1 MNTQIKSGFTGS
13 QLKWIAVITMF
24 IDHIGAV
31 LLEYGLLPKVSDA
44 VLAGNSYKFLVADYH
59 FWYVFNEVLR
69 MIGRLAFPLF
79 CFLLVEG
86 YLHTKNIK
94 KYALRL
100 GLFALISEVPFD
112 LAVFNSYFEPGGQN
126 VFFTL
131 LICLLVLWG
140 LDYFEKTLIDSMMPF
155 RYLVPLTGILAAQ
168 FLQTDYAGFGILLI
182 FLLYECRN
190 RRKFQ
195 CIAGA
200 FLTLFNSYT
209 GWIAFLFIWFYNGE
223 RGKQLPKYFFYGF
236 YPAHLLLLFLVRLI
250 LL

>member
-1 MNTQIKSGFTGS
+1 MNTQNKSGFTGS
-13 QLKWIAVITMF
+13 HLKWIAVITMF

-31 LLEYGLLPKVSDA
+31 LLEYSLLPKVSDA
-44 VLAGNSYKFLVADYH
+44 VLAGNSYNFLVADYH
-59 FWYVFNEVLR
+59 FWYYFNEVLR

-86 YLHTKNIK
+86 YLHTKNFK

-112 LAVFNSYFEPGGQN
+112 LAVFNSCFNPSGQN

-131 LICLLVLWG
+131 LLGLLVLWG
-140 LDYFEKTLIDSMMPF
+140 LDYFEKTLIASMMPF

-182 FLLYECRN
+182 FLLYEFRN
-190 RRKFQ
+190 NKKFQ
-195 CIAGA
+195 CIGGA
-200 FLTLFNSYT
+200 LLTLFNSYT
-209 GWIAFLFIWFYNGE
+209 AWIAFLFVWFYNGE
-223 RGKQLPKYFFYGF
+223 RGKQLPKYFFYAF

>member
-1 MNTQIKSGFTGS
+1 MNTQHKSGLSGS
-13 QLKWIAVITMF
+13 HLKWIAIITMF
-24 IDHIGAV
+24 VDHIGAV

-44 VLAGNSYKFLVADYH
+44 VLGGNSFDYIVTDYH
-59 FWYVFNEVLR
+59 FWYYFNEVLR
-69 MIGRLAFPLF
+69 GIGRLAFPLF

-86 YLHTKNIK
+86 YLHTKNVK

-100 GLFALISEVPFD
+100 GLFALLSEVPFD
-112 LAVFNSYFEPGGQN
+112 LAVYQSYFNLSGQN

-131 LICLLVLWG
+131 FIGLMVLWG
-140 LDYFEKTLIDSMMPF
+140 LDYFTKTLTDAMLPF

-168 FLQTDYAGFGILLI
+168 FLQTDYAGYGILLI

-190 RRKFQ
+190 NRKLQ

-200 FLTLFNSYT
+200 FLTLFSSYT
-209 GWIAFLFIWFYNGE
+209 AWIAFVFIWFYNGE
-223 RGKQLPKYFFYGF
+223 RGKQLPKYFFYAF
-236 YPAHLLLLFLVRLI
+236 YPVHLLVLFLVRII

>member
-1 MNTQIKSGFTGS
+1 MNTRTKSGFSGS

-24 IDHIGAV
+24 IDHIGAA
-31 LLEYGLLPKVSDA
+31 LLEYGLLPNVANA
-44 VLAGNSYKFLVADYH
+44 VLAGNSYDFLVADYH
-59 FWYVFNEVLR
+59 FWYNFNEVLR

-86 YLHTKNIK
+86 FLHTKNQK

-100 GLFALISEVPFD
+100 GLFALLSEVPFD
-112 LAVFNSYFEPGGQN
+112 LIALNSYFDLSRQN

-131 LICLLVLWG
+131 LIGLLVMCG
-140 LDYFEKTLIDSMMPF
+140 LDYFEKTLVPSMLPF
-155 RYLVPLTGILAAQ
+155 RYLVPLTGILAAE
-168 FLQTDYAGFGILLI
+168 FLQTDYAGYGILLI
-182 FLLYECRN
+182 FLLYELRN

-209 GWIAFLFIWFYNGE
+209 AWIAFVFVWFYNGE
-223 RGKQLPKYFFYGF
+223 RGKQLPKYFFYAF
-236 YPAHLLLLFLVRLI
+236 YPAHLLLLWLVRMLI
-250 LL
+250 I